1 MQNSLPL
8 RNLVNYPPNVG
19 NHEQVTGIS
28 EVVKNRLAVEG
39 AGRTVI
45 KLESRIRPGLAAQ
58 C

>member
-28 EVVKNRLAVEG
+28 EVVKNRLEMEG

-45 KLESRIRPGLAAQ
+45 KLES
-58 C
+58 